1 MSISMSPFSDSHEMF
16 RSSLRRF
23 VEKEMLPHHEEWE
36 AEGLFP
42 RSIFERLGELGFLGG
57 HYPEEFGGQGGDF
70 WHAVVFAEELPRCL
84 MAGVTMSLLVQ
95 TNMATPIIHQIGTQ
109 EQKEMF
115 LKPAIQ
121 GKWIAALGVS
131 EPGAGSDV
139 AGIRTTA
146 RIDGDDLV
154 INGSKTYI
162 TNGTR
167 ADFITLA
174 VRTDPDSRYGGMSLV
189 LFPTDTKG
197 YSVGKKLRKV
207 GNYSSDTAELF
218 FDECRVPRRNVLGE
232 EGHGFYYIMQNF
244 QEERLIGAISALAG
258 ATYLLERTI
267 EFCKDRKAFGKPII
281 KFQVNAHKIVDMAT
295 ELEAAKRLC
304 YHAADLYVRGE
315 EPVKEISM
323 CKLFVGELAKRVA
336 DQCLQ
341 LHGGAGY
348 LEEYTVARAWRD
360 TRLIT
365 IGGGTSEIMKEI
377 ISKLMGL

>member
-1 MSISMSPFSDSHEMF
+1 MQSPFSESHDMF

-23 VEKEMLPHHEEWE
+23 VEKELLPHNDEWE
-36 AEGLFP
+36 AEGIFP
-42 RSIFERLGELGFLGG
+42 RWVFDRLGELGFLGG
-57 HYPEEFGGQGGDF
+57 HYPEEVGGQGGDF
-70 WHAVVFAEELPRCL
+70 WHSVVFAEELPRSL
-84 MAGVTMSLLVQ
+84 MAGMTMSLLVQ
-95 TNMATPIIHQIGTQ
+95 TSMATPIIHQIGTP
-109 EQKEMF
+109 EQKEQF
-115 LKPAIQ
+115 LKPAVQ
-121 GKWIAALGVS
+121 GKWIAALGIS

-146 RIDGDDLV
+146 RKDGKDLI
-154 INGSKTYI
+154 INGQKTYI

-174 VRTDPDSRYGGMSLV
+174 VRTDNDNRYGGVSLV
-189 LFPTDTKG
+189 LFPTTTPG
-197 YSVGKKLRKV
+197 FSIGKKLRKV
-207 GNYSSDTAELF
+207 GNHSSDTAELF
-218 FDECRVPRRNVLGE
+218 FDECRVPQSYILGE

-244 QEERLIGAISALAG
+244 QEERLVASISALAG
-258 ATYLLERTI
+258 AENLLERTI
-267 EFCKDRKAFGKPII
+267 EYCKDRKAFGKPLT

-295 ELEAAKRLC
+295 ELEAGRRLC
-304 YHAADLYVRGE
+304 YHAADLYARGE
-315 EPVKEISM
+315 NPVKEISM

-336 DQCLQ
+336 DQCVQ